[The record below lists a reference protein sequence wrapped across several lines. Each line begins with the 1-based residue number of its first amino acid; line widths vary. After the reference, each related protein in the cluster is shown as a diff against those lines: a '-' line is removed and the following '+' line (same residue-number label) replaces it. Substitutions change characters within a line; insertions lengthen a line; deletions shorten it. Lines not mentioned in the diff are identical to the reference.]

1 MKINLYEAV
10 MERKINKLE
19 NTVKKLENLAIKGF
33 KTRMEDYIRL
43 ECIYFHQ
50 LNNKIISEKM
60 YNRKMQKVESEKNQM
75 IQEYKELG
83 LINF

>member
-1 MKINLYEAV
+1 MKIDLCEAV
-10 MERKINKLE
+10 MKRKINKLE

-33 KTRMEDYIRL
+33 RTRMEDYIRL

-60 YNRKMQKVESEKNQM
+60 YNRKMQKIEKEKNEM